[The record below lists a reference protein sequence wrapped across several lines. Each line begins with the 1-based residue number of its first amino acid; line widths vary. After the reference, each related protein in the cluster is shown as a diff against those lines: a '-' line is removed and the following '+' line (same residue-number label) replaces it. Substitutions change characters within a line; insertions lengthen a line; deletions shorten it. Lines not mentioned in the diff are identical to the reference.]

1 MITRI
6 VKLEFQEGKIKEFLA
21 FFETIKHRV
30 NEFPG
35 CYGMKLYQ
43 DIDSPNVVMTYS
55 HWQSQ
60 TELDNYRKSQT
71 FGEVWPT
78 IKPWFKEKPEAWSV
92 NAYFNGFEEKKTKN

>member
-6 VKLEFQEGKIKEFLA
+6 VKLEFQEDKIQEFLS
-21 FFETIKHRV
+21 FFETIKHLV

-35 CYGMKLYQ
+35 CSGMKLYQ
-43 DIDSPNVVMTYS
+43 DIDSPNIVMTYS

-60 TELDNYRKSQT
+60 VELDNYRKSET

-78 IKPWFKEKPEAWSV
+78 IKPWFKAKPEAWSV
-92 NAYFNGFEEKKTKN
+92 NAYFNGFEAKKD

>member
-6 VKLEFQEGKIKEFLA
+6 VKLEFQPDKIQSFLD

-30 NEFPG
+30 NGFPG

-43 DIDSPNVVMTYS
+43 DIENPCVVMTYS
-55 HWQSQ
+55 HWKSQ
-60 TELDNYRKSQT
+60 LELDEYRNSET

-78 IKPWFKEKPEAWSV
+78 IKPWFNAKPEAWSV
-92 NAYFNGFEEKKTKN
+92 QAYFNGFEQKVQS

>member
-6 VKLEFQEGKIKEFLA
+6 VKLEFEENRIDDFLT

-35 CYGMKLYQ
+35 CFGMKLYQ
-43 DIDSPNVVMTYS
+43 DVDRPWVVMTYS
-55 HWQSQ
+55 HWESQ
-60 TELDNYRKSQT
+60 EALDSYRNSST

-78 IKPWFKEKPEAWSV
+78 IKPWFSAKPEAWSV
-92 NAYFNGFEEKKTKN
+92 QAYFNGFDK

>member
-6 VKLEFQEGKIKEFLA
+6 VKLEFEKNRIDDFLA

-43 DIDSPNVVMTYS
+43 DVEHPWIVMTYS
-55 HWQSQ
+55 HWESQ
-60 TELDNYRKSQT
+60 EALDTYRNSTT

-78 IKPWFKEKPEAWSV
+78 IKPWFDAKPEAWSV
-92 NAYFNGFEEKKTKN
+92 QAYFNGFEK